1 MRKTPYEKEWDALV
15 RKETRYLK
23 NNSEKQEFI
32 LNRKLEERVPDKL
45 QEKLDLAFYKGFQIV
60 FERGRRSLKKPILK
74 RRKITLIR

>member
-45 QEKLDLAFYKGFQIV
+45 QEKLDLAFYKGCLLYTSSSMV
-60 FERGRRSLKKPILK
+60 
-74 RRKITLIR
+74 

>member
-32 LNRKLEERVPDKL
+32 LNRKLEERVPTSCRKSWILPFIKDFRL
-45 QEKLDLAFYKGFQIV
+45 CLKGT
-60 FERGRRSLKKPILK
+60 GGH
-74 RRKITLIR
+74 